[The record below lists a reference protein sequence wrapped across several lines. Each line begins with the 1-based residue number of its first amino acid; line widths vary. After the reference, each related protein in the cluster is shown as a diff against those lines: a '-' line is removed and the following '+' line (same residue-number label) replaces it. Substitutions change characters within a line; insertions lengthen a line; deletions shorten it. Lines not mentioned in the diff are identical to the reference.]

1 MRNERTY
8 HYSTYF
14 GVLNVEKMI
23 YEEVGGL
30 DRLVLDCTMKKK
42 EVLFCDFVIS
52 FLFSKDGIDNS
63 FVNEERKSI

>member
-8 HYSTYF
+8 HYSTCF

-30 DRLVLDCTMKKK
+30 DRLVLDCTMKK
-42 EVLFCDFVIS
+42 EEIFLCDLVIS
-52 FLFSKDGIDNS
+52 FLFRND
-63 FVNEERKSI
+63 